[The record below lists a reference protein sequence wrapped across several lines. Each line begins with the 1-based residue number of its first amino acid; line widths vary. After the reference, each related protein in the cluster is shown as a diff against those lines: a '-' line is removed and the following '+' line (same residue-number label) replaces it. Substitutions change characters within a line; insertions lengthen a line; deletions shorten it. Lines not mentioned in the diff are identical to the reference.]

1 MNYRILTALVAGS
14 LLLAGC
20 KDKPA
25 NVKLE
30 SLESKVSYAI
40 GMSVGDNIKQ
50 ADFAIDVAAFQAGVA
65 DQLADGQLRMTEA
78 EAQEAFAAFQAQ
90 QQVKQAAELAARAE
104 QEQAKSA
111 AFLAEYAQRDGVI
124 KTDSGLLYRVLTA
137 GSGAIPTAEDMVT
150 VHYRGTLIDGVEFDS
165 SYAREE
171 PANFPIPAVI
181 PGWVEALQ
189 LMPVGS
195 KWELVIPAEL
205 AYGEQ
210 GGGPIPPNATLVFEV
225 ELLGIGPAE
234 VTVGQP

>member
-1 MNYRILTALVAGS
+1 MNYRILTVLVAGS

-25 NVKLE
+25 NIKLE

-50 ADFAIDVAAFQAGVA
+50 ADFPIDVAAFQAGVA
-65 DQLADGQLRMTEA
+65 DQLADGELRMTEA
-78 EAQEAFAAFQAQ
+78 EAQEAFAAFQEQ
-90 QQVKQAAELAARAE
+90 QQAKQAAELAARAE

-111 AFLAEYAQRDGVI
+111 AFLTEYAQRDGVT

-150 VHYRGTLIDGVEFDS
+150 VHYRGTLIDGTEFDS

-189 LMPVGS
+189 LMSVGS

-234 VTVGQP
+234 VTAGQP